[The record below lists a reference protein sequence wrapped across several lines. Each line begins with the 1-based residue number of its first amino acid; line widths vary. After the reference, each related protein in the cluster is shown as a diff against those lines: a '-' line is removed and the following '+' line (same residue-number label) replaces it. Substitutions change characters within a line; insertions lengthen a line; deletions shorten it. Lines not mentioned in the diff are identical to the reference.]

1 VAGINWFVGAS
12 IVNAIKEAIE
22 MASVV
27 NDYIEAQN
35 EMIQIKIGIIRGR
48 NKSAIMEIDKRWS
61 QLDSTIQLV
70 ETKMA

>member
-1 VAGINWFVGAS
+1 MAGINGFVGAG

-48 NKSAIMEIDKRWS
+48 NKSAIMEIDKQWS
-61 QLDSTIQLV
+61 QLDYTIQLA

>member
-1 VAGINWFVGAS
+1 M
-12 IVNAIKEAIE
+12 NAIKEAIE